1 MSIKNIFKYLF
12 VLIVPSVIVS
22 FAANSFILVLT
33 SVISIWLLR
42 RSPPRDVLNK
52 YLVFNACTI
61 SVLIG
66 FFVDLLNENTLDF
79 NQFIKRLSFVLMPI
93 IFCAASRQIQN
104 LALKTYV
111 FFLTILSSVLLVAG
125 FIRGVLNKNQIIYG
139 NWDSETTERFYESE
153 MLINWG
159 ELSYKRLF
167 FFFDMHPSYYALF
180 SIIAVM
186 VLVFT
191 QTIRLKK
198 SIKWT
203 LVLIHVLMIV
213 LASSKTGVISLFIL
227 VLAYLSMAK
236 SKKHVLISVSALFIL
251 VLIIA
256 KVPSTEI
263 RIKRAYKSM
272 TSDDGLMN
280 KNSSS
285 ERLILWKSLSDLS
298 YKELF
303 LGVGNVGGK
312 NILLQNTGI
321 DKNMHNQFLQNLLN
335 SGIFGFFLLIL
346 FVISPL
352 FFKRNV
358 FTVSL
363 ISIVFLN
370 LLFENML
377 DRVWGITA
385 ISFFYAF
392 IIFGSSEMLN
402 FKSEI
407 D

>member
-22 FAANSFILVLT
+22 FAANSIILVLT

-42 RSPPRDVLNK
+42 RNPPKDVLNK
-52 YLVFNACTI
+52 YLIFNAFTI
-61 SVLIG
+61 SVLLG
-66 FFVDLLNENTLDF
+66 FFVDLLNQNTLDF

-93 IFCAASRQIQN
+93 IFCAASRQIQK

-111 FFLTILSSVLLVAG
+111 FFLTILSSALLVAG

-153 MLINWG
+153 MLLNWG

-203 LVLIHVLMIV
+203 LILIHVLMIV
-213 LASSKTGVISLFIL
+213 LVSSKTGVISLFML
-227 VLAYLSMAK
+227 LLAYLFMAK
-236 SKKHVLISVSALFIL
+236 SKKNILISVSALFIL

-256 KVPSTEI
+256 KTPSTEI
-263 RIKRAYKSM
+263 RIKRAYNSM

-303 LGVGNVGGK
+303 LGVGNTGGR
-312 NILLQNTGI
+312 NTILQNTGI

-335 SGIFGFFLLIL
+335 SGISGFFLLIL

>member
-22 FAANSFILVLT
+22 FAANSIILVLT

-52 YLVFNACTI
+52 YLVFNAFTI

-111 FFLTILSSVLLVAG
+111 FFLTILSSTLLISG

-227 VLAYLSMAK
+227 VIAYLSMAK

-272 TSDDGLMN
+272 TSDDSLMN

-335 SGIFGFFLLIL
+335 SGIFGFFLLII

>member
-22 FAANSFILVLT
+22 FAANSIILVLT

-42 RSPPRDVLNK
+42 RNPPKNVLNK
-52 YLVFNACTI
+52 YLIYNAFTI

-66 FFVDLLNENTLDF
+66 FFVDLLNQNTLDF

-93 IFCAASRQIQN
+93 IFCAASRQTQN

-111 FFLTILSSVLLVAG
+111 FFLTILSSALMVTG
-125 FIRGVLNKNQIIYG
+125 FIRGVLNKNKIIYG

-153 MLINWG
+153 MLLNWG
-159 ELSYKRLF
+159 ELSYNRLF

-191 QTIRLKK
+191 QAIRLKK
-198 SIKWT
+198 PIKWT

-213 LASSKTGVISLFIL
+213 LVSSKTGVISLFML
-227 VLAYLSMAK
+227 LLAYLSMAK
-236 SKKHVLISVSALFIL
+236 SKKSILISVSALFIL

-256 KVPSTEI
+256 KTPSTEI
-263 RIKRAYKSM
+263 RIKRAYNSM
-272 TSDDGLMN
+272 SSDDVLMN

-303 LGVGNVGGK
+303 VGVGNAGGR
-312 NILLQNTGI
+312 NIILQNTGI

-335 SGIFGFFLLIL
+335 SGIIGFFLLIL